1 MPTFSVGRVNNQSR
15 ACPERSRRD
24 RKGAGTRKPHF
35 SLEPCPPTK
44 LRTGRTSA
52 AQGVTLLEL
61 LVVVALASILLA
73 LVFPSVGAGLRTL
86 ELRSAAQ
93 RLAASARYARDQA
106 IHRQRFYE
114 LEIDAA
120 AGTVSVGDLE
130 HTARRSFE
138 LPASVRVE
146 RISPEEANGPLPL
159 VSGPQGGSS
168 RRRLLFSPDGY
179 TAAFEIVLGN
189 ERRQVAITSNP
200 LTGFPKVAEL

>member
-1 MPTFSVGRVNNQSR
+1 MPTFSVGRVN
-15 ACPERSRRD
+15 RS
-24 RKGAGTRKPHF
+24 
-35 SLEPCPPTK
+35 E
-44 LRTGRTSA
+44 
-52 AQGVTLLEL
+52 QGVTLLEL

-130 HTARRSFE
+130 QTARRSFE

-146 RISPEEANGPLPL
+146 RISPEEANG
-159 VSGPQGGSS
+159 SS
-168 RRRLLFSPDGY
+168 RRRFLFSPDGY
-179 TAAFEIVLGN
+179 TAAFQIVLGN